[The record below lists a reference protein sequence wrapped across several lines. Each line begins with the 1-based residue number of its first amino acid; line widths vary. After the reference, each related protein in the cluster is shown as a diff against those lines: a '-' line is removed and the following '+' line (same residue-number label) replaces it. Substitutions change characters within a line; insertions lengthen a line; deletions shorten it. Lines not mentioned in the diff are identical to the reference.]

1 MKIAVVTD
9 SNAGILREE
18 EEKFSNLHII
28 PMPFMIDDEEYFEG
42 VNLSQTD
49 FYQKLA
55 EGAEV
60 STSQPSIGV
69 VLELWEKLLKEYDA
83 IVHIAMSSGLSKSCE
98 TAMNFAR
105 DFEGRVQV
113 IDNRRVSV
121 THKQSVFDALNLAK
135 EGRTAREI
143 KEMLEDSASDSTI
156 YIMVSTLKYLK
167 KGGRI
172 TPTAAAIGT
181 LLNIKPVLT
190 IQGGK
195 LDSHCKVMNEKV
207 AKLKMIDAVKKDIQ
221 TRFAPLVEKGQM
233 NMYVAHTNCPEK
245 AEAFAEQLREEF
257 PNIPLTF
264 IDPLALSIACH
275 IGSGSI
281 AVAMARTF

>member
-143 KEMLEDSASDSTI
+143 KEVLEDSASDSTI

-181 LLNIKPVLT
+181 ILNIKPVLT

-257 PNIPLTF
+257 PNIPLSF

>member
-9 SNAGILREE
+9 SNAGITQEE
-18 EEKFSNLHII
+18 AKNFENLHII

-42 VNLSQTD
+42 VNLTQED

-60 STSQPSIGV
+60 STSQPAIGV
-69 VLELWEKLLKEYDA
+69 VMEMWENLLKEFDQ
-83 IVHIAMSSGLSKSCE
+83 IVHIPMSSGLSKSCE
-98 TAMNFAR
+98 TAMTFAR
-105 DFEGRVQV
+105 DFEGKVQV
-113 IDNRRVSV
+113 VDNRRVSV
-121 THKQSVFDALNLAK
+121 THKQSVYDALNLTK
-135 EGRTAREI
+135 EGKTAREI
-143 KEMLEDSASDSTI
+143 KEILEQSASDSTI

-172 TPTAAAIGT
+172 TPTASAIGT

-207 AKLKMIDAVKKDIQ
+207 AKLKMIDAVKKDIE
-221 TRFAPLVEKGQM
+221 TRFASLVEKGQM
-233 NMYVAHTNCPEK
+233 NMFVAHSNCPDK
-245 AEAFAEQLREEF
+245 AEAFAQQLREEF
-257 PNIPLTF
+257 PNIPLTLV
-264 IDPLALSIACH
+264 DPLALSIACH

-281 AVAMARTF
+281 AVAMARKF

>member
-257 PNIPLTF
+257 PNIPLSF

>member
-1 MKIAVVTD
+1 MKIAIVTD
-9 SNAGILREE
+9 SNAGITKEE
-18 EEKFSNLHII
+18 AKNFANLFVI

-42 VNLSQTD
+42 VNLTQAD

-69 VLELWEKLLKEYDA
+69 VLELWEKLLKDYDQ
-83 IVHIAMSSGLSKSCE
+83 IVHIPMSSGLSKSCE
-98 TAMNFAR
+98 TAINFAR

-113 IDNRRVSV
+113 VDNRRVSI
-121 THKQSVFDALNLAK
+121 THKQSVYDAIKLAG

-143 KEMLEDSASDSTI
+143 KEMLEDTAGESTI

-195 LDSHCKVMNEKV
+195 LDSYCKVMNEKV
-207 AKLKMIDAVKKDIQ
+207 ARQKMIEAVKKDIDA
-221 TRFAPLVEKGQM
+221 RFASLVERGQM
-233 NMYVAHTNCPEK
+233 TISVAHSNCPEK
-245 AEAFAEQLREEF
+245 AEAFAEQLRAEF

-264 IDPLALSIACH
+264 VDPLALSIACH

-281 AVAMARTF
+281 AVAMARAF